1 MTIKQSLTDPY
12 QGEGLWKSLT
22 KTWHNKP
29 YDRIS
34 PSRPELSAKGKV
46 VFITGAGT
54 GIGKAIALGFAEAGA
69 RSIAIFGRR
78 VNKLEETTQEIQK
91 INDSVQVIPISVDLT
106 QRLNVEKA
114 FNEAATLAGGT
125 VDIYINNHGI
135 SPQPGPLAGFSE
147 SEWRRTIESNM
158 MSTFFALQAVLAH
171 LAPKAKVIE
180 VSSGMGHISPKLG
193 IWAYSATHAANT
205 KLFQYLQAENPHLW
219 VVSTQPGVVETELN
233 AQYSFR
239 GQDEGNIFFCCSP
252 TTTHLR
258 CVGVSVYLCVAC

>member
-1 MTIKQSLTDPY
+1 MAIKQSLTEPY

-22 KTWHNKP
+22 ATWHNKP

-69 RSIAIFGRR
+69 KAIAIFGRR
-78 VNKLEETTQEIQK
+78 VNKLEETAEEIQK
-91 INDSVQVIPISVDLT
+91 INSAVLTIPVSVDLT
-106 QRLNVEKA
+106 QSADVEKA
-114 FNEAATLAGGT
+114 FKQAATISGGN

-135 SPQPGPLAGFSE
+135 SPQPGPLAEYDE

-158 MSTFFALQAVLAH
+158 MSTFYALQAVLPH

-205 KLFQYLQAENPHLW
+205 KLFQYLQAENPDLW

-233 AQYSFR
+233 AKYSFR
-239 GQDEGNIFFCCSP
+239 GQDEGMHTEFGCFHQP
-252 TTTHLR
+252 M
-258 CVGVSVYLCVAC
+258 